1 MHDLEKAKRLLEGQV
16 EAQRVQ
22 IEELED
28 ELQGTEDAKLR
39 LEVNMQALKDK
50 LEREKAE
57 RDELGEEGK
66 RGLLRQVTVCSTT
79 QFAP

>member
-66 RGLLRQVTVCSTT
+66 RGLLRQVKVYSTT

>member
-1 MHDLEKAKRLLEGQV
+1 V

-39 LEVNMQALKDK
+39 LEVNMQALKAQ
-50 LEREKAE
+50 LERDRLAREE
-57 RDELGEEGK
+57 EGEEGK
-66 RGLLRQVTVCSTT
+66 RGLVRQVSILAHTLLLVYFIYGFHGFHS
-79 QFAP
+79 F